1 MCKIRTR
8 ILLSVGLLLC
18 FVAGAA
24 AQSSEQVVFADTD
37 NPGNTGT
44 FVYTNLNPKD
54 NHFGFWIWCEGN
66 STNPYKGACNG
77 AMYFYGIALTK
88 GVFGTITEPSE
99 HAYVMTVRS
108 SDNKVVCTLTNVP
121 PITSGLT
128 NTVNVACSA
137 PAGVGTS
144 PHNTIVKATGP

>member
-54 NHFGFWIWCEGN
+54 NQFISAFGF
-66 STNPYKGACNG
+66 
-77 AMYFYGIALTK
+77 
-88 GVFGTITEPSE
+88 GV
-99 HAYVMTVRS
+99 
-108 SDNKVVCTLTNVP
+108 KVTRL
-121 PITSGLT
+121 IHIK
-128 NTVNVACSA
+128 A
-137 PAGVGTS
+137 PAMGQCTS
-144 PHNTIVKATGP
+144 TELP